1 MTFLVFMVKFSF
13 RDDRRPETGKIV
25 NKRKNM
31 NKMRQLTKKNV
42 VIIEIHTSSLK
53 NKVLE

>member
-42 VIIEIHTSSLK
+42 AIIEIHTSSLK
-53 NKVLE
+53 KKVLE